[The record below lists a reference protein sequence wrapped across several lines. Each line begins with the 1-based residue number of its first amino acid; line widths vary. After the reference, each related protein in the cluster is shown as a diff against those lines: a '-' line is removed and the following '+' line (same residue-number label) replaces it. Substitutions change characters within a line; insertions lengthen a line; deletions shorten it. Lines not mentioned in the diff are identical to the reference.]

1 MTLDEFN
8 TRQDEILAR
17 LPEELRPAVSHM
29 AYERGH
35 AYGYQEVLI
44 HLEDLVAGLEAPVRA
59 YGDRRERLGRD
70 WAGV

>member
-8 TRQDEILAR
+8 TRQDELLAG

-29 AYERGH
+29 AYESGH

-44 HLEDLVAGLEAPVRA
+44 HLQDLVAGLEAPVRA
-59 YGDRRERLGRD
+59 YGSRMERLGRD
-70 WAGV
+70 WKGA